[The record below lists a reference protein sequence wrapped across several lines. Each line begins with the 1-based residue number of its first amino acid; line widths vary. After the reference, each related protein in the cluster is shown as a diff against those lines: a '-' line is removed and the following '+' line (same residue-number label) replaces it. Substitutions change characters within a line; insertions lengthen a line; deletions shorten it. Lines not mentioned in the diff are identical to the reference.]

1 MSEDTKRYG
10 LGSWGRQAPLPAKE
24 GGDRGSQAGDRA
36 VGAVG
41 QHEGV
46 ALLLRTLYHIAAA
59 TSPPPPQSLPLR
71 RMLCSPGIQHSRR
84 SQLSREGSP
93 CGGASSVG
101 FPVGRRPGCGTAT
114 AIEGG
119 ERLLTRT
126 RCRRPGVK
134 LG

>member
-24 GGDRGSQAGDRA
+24 GDDRESQAGDRA

-41 QHEGV
+41 AERDPRKREGV
-46 ALLLRTLYHIAAA
+46 ALSMRPLYHTAAAA

-84 SQLSREGSP
+84 SQLSREGST
-93 CGGASSVG
+93 CGGASSGAFAVRG
-101 FPVGRRPGCGTAT
+101 GRAAVPLPQSKAANG
-114 AIEGG
+114 
-119 ERLLTRT
+119 
-126 RCRRPGVK
+126 
-134 LG
+134 